1 MEVAQATKD
10 LSTLVAAVSAAGL
23 VDTLNGDG
31 PFTVFA
37 PNNAAFEK
45 IKDTVDELL
54 KPENKDKLQKV
65 LLRHVVPKKIF
76 ANEIPVGSTQ
86 LETAGKDTIT
96 VTLNNAEMPMVTI
109 SSSEGSATVIK
120 TDVVASNGVVHI
132 VDTVF

>member
-1 MEVAQATKD
+1 MEVAKETPR
-10 LSTLVAAVSAAGL
+10 LSNLVAVVVAAGL

-37 PNNAAFEK
+37 PSNNAFAK

-54 KPENKDKLQKV
+54 KPENKEKLQKV
-65 LLRHVVPKKIF
+65 LLRHVVPEKIML
-76 ANEIPVGSTQ
+76 NRLIVGSTQ

-96 VTLNNAEMPMVTI
+96 VTKSPMIILTI
-109 SSSEGSATVIK
+109 SSSEGNATVFQPDI
-120 TDVVASNGVVHI
+120 VASNGVVHI

>member
-1 MEVAQATKD
+1 MEVAQATPD

-76 ANEIPVGSTQ
+76 ASEIPVGSTQ

-96 VTLNNAEMPMVTI
+96 VTLNKGEMPMVTI
-109 SSSEGSATVIK
+109 TSSEGSATVLR
-120 TDVVASNGVVHI
+120 TDLDARNGVVHI

>member
-37 PNNAAFEK
+37 PNNKAFLK
-45 IKDTVDELL
+45 IINTTNELF

-65 LLRHVVPKKIF
+65 LLRHVVPKKIM
-76 ANEIPVGSTQ
+76 AKDIQKGSTE

-96 VTLNNAEMPMVTI
+96 VTLNKGEMPMVTI
-109 SSSEGSATVIK
+109 TSSEGSATVLR
-120 TDVVASNGVVHI
+120 TDVVAKNGVIHI